1 MRTSLARS
9 KWKAFSGWRSLI
21 VFFVAG
27 VLFLS
32 AAWAQQPQSP
42 QGDSGAILN
51 HLNDAI
57 SWYRHVASVDATA
70 GQPSDE
76 LYLENAR
83 NSASQALQLA
93 FQAALAQAAMAP
105 KEGGGAANQSAGSV
119 DQGSANQQQNI
130 AKAAAET
137 ADRITQTQSQLEN
150 LNQQIESARG
160 KKREELLSQRD
171 GLQGQLDLDKMIQDA
186 LQRVASVTNNENG
199 GSGLA
204 RQINQLRQTVPE
216 VFAPPSSKND
226 AAAAAGR
233 GRGV

>member
-1 MRTSLARS
+1 MESLLRLAKFDR
-9 KWKAFSGWRSLI
+9 
-21 VFFVAG
+21 FFCRRRFVLVRG
-27 VLFLS
+27 VG
-32 AAWAQQPQSP
+32 ATPQSHR
-42 QGDSGAILN
+42 DSGAILN

-119 DQGSANQQQNI
+119 DQGSANQQQSM

-160 KKREELLSQRD
+160 KKRESCCRNATVCRPTGPRQDDSGRATEGRQRY
-171 GLQGQLDLDKMIQDA
+171 Q
-186 LQRVASVTNNENG
+186 
-199 GSGLA
+199 
-204 RQINQLRQTVPE
+204 
-216 VFAPPSSKND
+216 
-226 AAAAAGR
+226 
-233 GRGV
+233 